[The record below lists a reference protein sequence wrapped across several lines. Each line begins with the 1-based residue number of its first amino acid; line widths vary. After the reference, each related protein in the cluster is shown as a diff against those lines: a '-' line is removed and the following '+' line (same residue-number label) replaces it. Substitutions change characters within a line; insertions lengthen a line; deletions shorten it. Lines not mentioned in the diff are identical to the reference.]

1 MKKIYFAALAA
12 MFIISCSNEEILN
25 VEMPVVA
32 TTRGDMGLSKEDC
45 IKEFAKIL
53 SKVVYENQDV
63 RSFLK
68 DEAIKQFD
76 NNYDILYL
84 LVKDSQIGEST
95 FRDLLV
101 SSSSEELISEIE
113 EKVPLLN
120 IVIPPMPFSEISAET
135 MDVTDKDIPVVVNT
149 EKGNMLY
156 YQGELDEV
164 LENGSVPAF
173 NVFVVNENVRVV
185 INSQSCGSP
194 RKAKKKGGYN
204 MISFKSEVF
213 NGMKK
218 TRSVQIPASI
228 MSRFLKAGN
237 AYQAGFNQNDGSNRQ
252 KALQRDYIYYGIT
265 PTNTQGSLNMS
276 VSEYI
281 DIISID
287 PKAYYKLSDVSS
299 DGDQT
304 NIEDPYMQYNGETYK
319 RGGALTEQEVIDKIW
334 TKGAYSFKFELITS
348 NGSPIVGYASVYPKD
363 IWNFN
368 IEETYVS
375 GSFWQHSKRYYR
387 MDPSKFTKKDYVLPN
402 PICLGKWNIG
412 KESIQRWIHIV
423 EEDAG
428 TECSYQKTY
437 EFTKLISSK
446 ITVNDKTE
454 LGCGNTSNSSNEIST
469 GVETSDT
476 KTSKSST
483 NVTFHKTDKDDDLGQ
498 AELYFYEPIVEGN
511 SSTQGP
517 LIKTHS
523 TGIVE
528 FTITAR

>member
-84 LVKDSQIGEST
+84 LVKDSQIGEFT

-218 TRSVQIPASI
+218 TRSAQIPADTQ
-228 MSRFLKAGN
+228 SRFQKAIN
-237 AYQAGFNQNDGSNRQ
+237 AYQAGFNMDNGSNNQ
-252 KALQRDYIYYGIT
+252 KAFQRDYIYYGMT
-265 PTNTQGSLNMS
+265 PTNAQGSLNHG
-276 VSEYI
+276 VSEYL
-281 DIISID
+281 DMISID
-287 PKAYYKLSDVSS
+287 PLSYYNISDVTV
-299 DGDQT
+299 DGMPQ
-304 NIEDPYMQYNGETYK
+304 NPEDPYMTNKGVAYK
-319 RGGALTEQEVIDKIW
+319 RGGALTDEEIINQVW
-334 TKGAYSFKFELITS
+334 TKGAYTLKFELITS
-348 NGSPIVGYASVYPKD
+348 KGNSIVGYASVTPMDLWEFHYD
-363 IWNFN
+363 Y
-368 IEETYVS
+368 TYIP
-375 GSFWQHSKRYYR
+375 GSVWKHSKRYYTLN
-387 MDPSKFTKKDYVLPN
+387 PQKFVKKNYVLPN
-402 PICLGKWNIG
+402 PIFLGKWNIG
-412 KESIQRWIHIV
+412 DEAVQRWLHIV
-423 EEDAG
+423 EVDSG
-428 TECSYQKTY
+428 SSYSYTRKY
-437 EFTKLISSK
+437 EFTEVESSK
-446 ITVNDKTE
+446 ISMDDKSGHGIESSDVQTRTTSVNITYN
-454 LGCGNTSNSSNEIST
+454 G
-469 GVETSDT
+469 
-476 KTSKSST
+476 
-483 NVTFHKTDKDDDLGQ
+483 TDKDDELGQ
-498 AELYFYEPIVEGN
+498 AELYFYEPIVESY
-511 SSTQGP
+511 SSATGTVV
-517 LIKTHS
+517 KTHS